1 MVNYRGIRLAW
12 LAFCL
17 AGASIPAW
25 PASARLGAL
34 QLEYE
39 PPWERAEA
47 AAETAEDSLIL
58 RLEGTEARL
67 EVFLPRQRPRLKIDE
82 ARFLEQLEA
91 RWTAHYGTAASF
103 DWVEAGARRWRLCR
117 RPSLAGD
124 ATVFQLV
131 AVHDGEAYQM
141 VALSPGQRQSLP
153 LSLRELLA
161 RASWVPA
168 VAATTPTAVASAVAV
183 PAAGAE
189 PAAAVPDLAPHGGR
203 WRLRRTLVFLPLR
216 PDWAALAEAERG
228 HIAGSA
234 WVSGIGLGREGSGL
248 AWFIEGYAWLPG
260 EGGQEVRQPFSRRWR
275 IGWAPPAPLWIG
287 GEARTLSLSFAGEAA
302 EGPAE
307 GGMTVELRWL
317 AVCAPRKS
325 IIALLDDLERG
336 DVAAAGHLSAMT
348 AACVSENPPP
358 ALRLNV
364 SAAERAK
371 SVAHHLVKEVT
382 VPLPAAWEKNLKAR
396 TPGVVRLLLEV
407 RFMASTSGDQP
418 GDAMLKPVAAYFVYV
433 PDV

>member
-1 MVNYRGIRLAW
+1 MANYRGIRLAW

-17 AGASIPAW
+17 AGVSIPAW
-25 PASARLGAL
+25 PASLRLGAL
-34 QLEYE
+34 QLDYE

-67 EVFLPRQRPRLKIDE
+67 EVFLPRQRPRLKVDE
-82 ARFLEQLEA
+82 AHFLEQLEA
-91 RWTAHYGTAASF
+91 RWTAHYGAVASF
-103 DWVEAGARRWRLCR
+103 GWVEAGARRWRLCR

-131 AVHDGEAYQM
+131 AVHDGEAYQV
-141 VALSPGQRQSLP
+141 VALSPGQTQSLP

-161 RASWVPA
+161 RASWDPA
-168 VAATTPTAVASAVAV
+168 VAATVPAAVAPAAAV

-189 PAAAVPDLAPHGGR
+189 PAAPDLAPHGGR
-203 WRLRRTLVFLPLR
+203 WRLRRTLVSLPLR
-216 PDWAALAEAERG
+216 PDWAVLAEAERG
-228 HIAGSA
+228 HIAGSG
-234 WVSGIGLGREGSGL
+234 WVSGLGLGREGSGL

-260 EGGQEVRQPFSRRWR
+260 EGGQEVRQPFSRRWQ

-287 GEARTLSLSFAGEAA
+287 GEARTFSLSFAGEAA
-302 EGPAE
+302 EGTAE
-307 GGMTVELRWL
+307 GGMTVQLRWL
-317 AVCAPRKS
+317 AVCAPRKT

-336 DVAAAGHLSAMT
+336 DMAAAGHLPAMA

-358 ALRLNV
+358 PLRLNV
-364 SAAERAK
+364 SAAERAE
-371 SVAHHLVKEVT
+371 SVDHRLLKKVA
-382 VPLPAAWEKNLKAR
+382 VPLPAAWESRLKAR

-407 RFMASTSGDQP
+407 RFLASASGDQP